1 MIFFP
6 KNLFF
11 NIIFLFILFYTTL
24 FPAKTIAS
32 QQAFFKNIIITNTK
46 KDLISYFDVKEAFAK
61 EIEQAV
67 LNGVP
72 TTFSFFINVY
82 KVRTAWFDKKISEFK
97 ITSTLKYNNLKKE
110 FIIYRSWKTDK
121 PSIVKSFGQAKK
133 MMVQI
138 NNFKT
143 VSLASLKKGEK
154 YQIRV
159 KAELDKVT
167 LPLYLHYIFFF
178 VSLWD
183 FETNWHTI
191 DFIY

>member
-1 MIFFP
+1 M
-6 KNLFF
+6 
-11 NIIFLFILFYTTL
+11 
-24 FPAKTIAS
+24 AS

-46 KDLISYFDVKEAFAK
+46 EDLISYFDVKEAFTK

-72 TTFSFFINVY
+72 TTFSFFINIY
-82 KVRTAWFDKKISEFK
+82 KVRTGWFDKKISEFK

-110 FIIYRSWKTDK
+110 FIIYRSWKTEQ
-121 PSIVKSFGQAKK
+121 PSIIKSFGQAKE
-133 MMVQI
+133 MMVKI

-154 YQIRV
+154 YQIRI